1 MTVYLRCSTIEIDGD
16 ISIRTE
22 YFFPC
27 KKADLTALKVILDAG
42 PLAQKESVAAALCQG
57 ISDKRME
64 LLAERGMLCEKYQAG
79 LRPPILAE
87 RKMKSVTNR
96 LYKLA
101 QNEGVVR
108 KWQKDL
114 QP

>member
-1 MTVYLRCSTIEIDGD
+1 MNVYFRCNTIKIDGV
-16 ISIRTE
+16 IQVRTE

-27 KKADLTALKVILDAG
+27 TKAELTALKMILDEET
-42 PLAQKESVAAALCQG
+42 PLQKASVIGELCQG
-57 ISDKRME
+57 ITDKRME
-64 LLAERGMLCEKYQAG
+64 LLAERCSLCERYQAG
-79 LRPPILAE
+79 KIPPKQAE
-87 RKMKSVTNR
+87 RLMKSVTNR

-114 QP
+114 QQ